1 MANFYGNSGN
11 NLFFGTSFADNMY
24 GYDGNDTLYGF
35 DGNDFLQGGNGA
47 DWLDGGNGIDTVDY
61 NGAAGVYVDLAS
73 GYGYYGEAAGDR
85 LFNIE
90 NVQGTGGYG
99 DTLYGSAVANVLSGY
114 GGNDYLYGRD
124 GNDTLYGMTGNDFLQ
139 GGNGADWLDGG
150 DGVDTVDYN
159 GTTGV
164 YVNLA
169 TGYGYYGE
177 AAGDRLFNIEN
188 VQGTGGYGDTLIGS
202 AADNVLSGYGGDDF
216 LQGGAGADTLYGGS
230 GTDTADYNGTTG
242 VYVNLA
248 TGYGYYG
255 EAAGDRLYD
264 IENVQGTGGY
274 GDSLIGSAANNVLSG
289 YGGDDFLQGGAGADT
304 LYGGSGIDTADYN
317 GTAGV
322 YIDLA
327 SGYGYYGEAAGDR
340 LYDIENVQGT
350 GGYAD
355 YLYGSAVANVLSGYG
370 GNDYLYGRDGNDTL
384 NGMDGNDFLQGGNG
398 ADTLNGGTGIDTID
412 YNGAAGVYVNL
423 ATGQGFY
430 GEAAGD
436 VISGVENVQG
446 TTGYGDTLIGSAD
459 ANVLSGYGGADGLY
473 GGDGN
478 DTLNGMDGDD
488 FLQGGNGADTLNGG
502 AGIDT
507 IDYNG
512 AAGVSVNLTTG
523 VGVGGEAQG
532 DVISG
537 VENVQGTSGYN
548 DVLIGSADA
557 NILSGYGGGDTL
569 DGQAGNDTLNGMDG
583 NDILRGGVGADHID
597 GGAGIDTAMY
607 SESASAVL
615 INLAAGTAAGGNA
628 TGDVLVSVENLYGSS
643 FNDALLGD
651 GGANTL
657 VGNAGN
663 DVLAG
668 LGGQDILAGGA
679 GADRFVYGSVGQSLV
694 ASADRITD
702 FSHAQGDR
710 IDLVGID
717 ANTTVAGDQAFNFI
731 GAGAFTHHAGELHA
745 TVSGGFTV
753 VSGDVNGDA
762 VADFAIVLTGAMA
775 LVAADF
781 ML

>member
-1 MANFYGNSGN
+1 MAVIYGNAFN
-11 NLFFGTSFADNMY
+11 NTLFGTLGNDSIY
-24 GYDGNDTLYGF
+24 GYDGNDYLWGS

-47 DWLDGGNGIDTVDY
+47 DILDGGNGIDTVDY
-61 NGAAGVYVDLAS
+61 NGTAGVTVYLS
-73 GYGYYGEAAGDR
+73 TGYGYGGEAAGDR
-85 LFNIE
+85 LYNIE
-90 NVQGTGGYG
+90 NVQGTGSYG
-99 DTLYGSAVANVLSGY
+99 DYLYGSAANNVLAGFGGNDFLQGGAGADTLNGGSGIDTVDYNGAVGVYVNLASGQGFYGEAAGDVLIDVENIQGTSSYNDTLIGSTANNVLSGY
-114 GGNDYLYGRD
+114 GGN
-124 GNDTLYGMTGNDFLQ
+124 
-139 GGNGADWLDGG
+139 
-150 DGVDTVDYN
+150 
-159 GTTGV
+159 
-164 YVNLA
+164 
-169 TGYGYYGE
+169 
-177 AAGDRLFNIEN
+177 
-188 VQGTGGYGDTLIGS
+188 
-202 AADNVLSGYGGDDF
+202 DF

-230 GTDTADYNGTTG
+230 GIDTADYNGATG
-242 VYVNLA
+242 VYINLA

-274 GDSLIGSAANNVLSG
+274 GDSLYGSAVANVLSG
-289 YGGDDFLQGGAGADT
+289 FGGNDFLQGGAGADT
-304 LYGGSGIDTADYN
+304 LNGGTGIDTADYN

-340 LYDIENVQGT
+340 LFDVENVQGT
-350 GGYAD
+350 SGYGD
-355 YLYGSAVANVLSGYG
+355 SLYGSAVANVLSGYG

-398 ADTLNGGTGIDTID
+398 ADTLNGSTGIDTID
-412 YNGAAGVYVNL
+412 YNGAAGVYVDL
-423 ATGQGFY
+423 STGYGYY

-473 GGDGN
+473 GRDGN
-478 DTLNGMDGDD
+478 DTLNGMDGND
-488 FLQGGNGADTLNGG
+488 FLQGGNGADTLIGG

-512 AAGVSVNLTTG
+512 TAGVSVNLTTG

-548 DVLIGSADA
+548 DVLVGSADA
-557 NILSGYGGGDTL
+557 NVLSGYSGNDTI

-583 NDILRGGVGADHID
+583 NDILRGGLGADRVD

-607 SESASAVL
+607 SESASGVA
-615 INLAAGTAAGGNA
+615 INLGGATAAGGSA
-628 TGDVLVSVENLYGSS
+628 AGDVLAGIESVYGSA
-643 FNDALLGD
+643 FNDVLLGGAD
-651 GGANTL
+651 ANTL
-657 VGNAGN
+657 AGNAGN

-668 LGGQDILAGGA
+668 LVGQDFLAGGA
-679 GADRFVYGSVGQSLV
+679 GADRFVYSSAGQSLV

-702 FSHAQGDR
+702 FTHAQGDR

-717 ANTTVAGDQAFNFI
+717 ANTTVAGNQAFSFI
-731 GAGAFTHHAGELHA
+731 GAAAFTHHAGELHA
-745 TVSGGFTV
+745 TTSGGFTF

-762 VADFAIVLTGAMA
+762 VADFAIVLTGALA
-775 LVAADF
+775 LVSADF